1 MSRILFVEDETAF
14 AVGMIDRLESEG
26 YEVEWARTGPA
37 GYEKALAR
45 AFDLI
50 VLDVMLPGKNG
61 FDICRDLRREGV
73 DAPVLMLTARG
84 EVVDRVLG
92 LKLGADDYVQKNC
105 EPMELMARIEARLRR
120 SGGGAGVTA
129 ERAEFGDVCVDL
141 HKHELT
147 RAGKAMTLSPVEY
160 RLLEY
165 LIERR
170 GAVVTREELLE
181 NVWSLSG
188 DTLSRTVD
196 VHIAGLQ
203 KKDRGRFAVS
213 ALPADGEGRRV
224 QTGDLTFTF
233 LTYILR
239 TEHADCRKLKA

>member
-1 MSRILFVEDETAF
+1 MRRILFVEDETAF

-37 GYEKALAR
+37 GYETALAR
-45 AFDLI
+45 PFDLM

-84 EVVDRVLG
+84 EVVDRVVG
-92 LKLGADDYVQKNC
+92 LKLGADDYVQKNS
-105 EPMELMARIEARLRR
+105 EPVELMARIEALLRR
-120 SGGGAGVTA
+120 SGLSAPVNA
-129 ERAEFGDVCVDL
+129 RHADFGDVRVDL
-141 HKHELT
+141 RKHEVT
-147 RAGKAMTLSPVEY
+147 RAGQPLALSPVEF

-170 GAVVTREELLE
+170 GAIVTREELLE
-181 NVWSLSG
+181 NVWSLDG

-196 VHIAGLQ
+196 VHIAGLR
-203 KKDRGRFAVS
+203 KKIEVDSRYPRF
-213 ALPADGEGRRV
+213 
-224 QTGDLTFTF
+224 F
-233 LTYILR
+233 LTVKGAGY
-239 TEHADCRKLKA
+239 KLAV

>member
-1 MSRILFVEDETAF
+1 MKRRILFVEDQAAF
-14 AVGMIDRLESEG
+14 AVGVIDRLESEG
-26 YEVEWARTGPA
+26 YEVEWVQTGGA
-37 GYEKALAR
+37 GYEIGLAR
-45 AFDLI
+45 RFDLI

-84 EVVDRVLG
+84 EVVDRVVG

-105 EPMELMARIEARLRR
+105 EPVELMARIEALLRR
-120 SGGGAGVTA
+120 SGRASAVTP
-129 ERAEFGDVCVDL
+129 ERAQFGDLHVDL
-141 HKHELT
+141 RRHEVT
-147 RAGKAMTLSPVEY
+147 RAGKPLTLSPVEF

-170 GAVVTREELLE
+170 GSVVTREELLE

-196 VHIAGLQ
+196 VHIAGLR
-203 KKDRGRFAVS
+203 KKMEADPRYPRLLLTVKGAGYKLAVS
-213 ALPADGEGRRV
+213 
-224 QTGDLTFTF
+224 
-233 LTYILR
+233 
-239 TEHADCRKLKA
+239 